1 MGPVQK
7 TQTTSVSGGEPA
19 AAVAAVGVPPEVP
32 AVAGSELKLV
42 WFQGALE
49 GSHVEVV
56 TSHYAR
62 KYPLLRWDWLLQAC
76 SEERVV
82 TNDPAGVIKAV
93 AEAQQLGSAQALFM
107 RFLLDLGLVLQVSG
121 ADHGSEPVVAVGNPQ
136 EAPAARGVDGLPARR
151 SMRKQL
157 VSFWS
162 RVSS

>member
-1 MGPVQK
+1 LFASQAETVGDEHPASWDFRSGLGCYTGWRAGRDPAAETPV
-7 TQTTSVSGGEPA
+7 VAGAEPA
-19 AAVAAVGVPPEVP
+19 
-32 AVAGSELKLV
+32 LV
-42 WFQGALE
+42 WYQGALAA
-49 GSHVEVV
+49 SHVEVV

-121 ADHGSEPVVAVGNPQ
+121 AEHGSEPVVGRVPS
-136 EAPAARGVDGLPARR
+136 RGVNPEARLP
-151 SMRKQL
+151 
-157 VSFWS
+157 
-162 RVSS
+162 